1 MKHLKIFDTSAD
13 LQTYM
18 DGPDYLEPFVG
29 TDTQKSVLKY
39 NRVAQNVIRI
49 FTQRGGVTLAKYLD
63 DQMSNMEEFVL
74 KEGWNNLDMTNAFK
88 YGFGNV
94 NGEDLNDLTQVDL
107 SRYQGTNLFHY
118 MFYNTGIKTIILPDT
133 IEEIGVGTF
142 GSCRKLNSVHFGT
155 NIKKIGQ
162 MSFSECYSLAEINL
176 PEGIEELDIRAFSS
190 VICSKLILP
199 NSINKLGYN
208 CYGPYKENVYNYRGT
223 VRFQTLEPPIINTKF
238 VFSNV
243 NRIEVPMASVEK
255 YKNIN
260 VNGWKEAWGDKI
272 VGY

>member
-1 MKHLKIFDTSAD
+1 MKHLKLFGNASELKA
-13 LQTYM
+13 YV
-18 DGPDYLEPFVG
+18 DGSDYLEPFVG
-29 TDTQKSVLKY
+29 TDTQKSVVKY

-63 DQMSNMEEFVL
+63 DQMSNMEEFEL
-74 KEGWNNLDMTNAFK
+74 KEGWNNLDMTNDFN

-94 NGEDLNDLTQVDL
+94 NGEELNDLTKVDF

-208 CYGPYKENVYNYRGT
+208 CYTPYKEKVSNYRGT
-223 VRFQTLEPPIINTKF
+223 VRFKSLEPPIINTKF

-243 NRIEVPMASVEK
+243 NRIEVPMDAIEA
-255 YKNIN
+255 YKNIDIS
-260 VNGWKEAWGDKI
+260 GWKESWGDKI

>member
-1 MKHLKIFDTSAD
+1 MKHLKLFCTSD
-13 LQTYM
+13 ELQTYM
-18 DGPDYLEPFVG
+18 NGSDYLEPFVG
-29 TDTQKSVLKY
+29 TDTQKSVVKY

-63 DQMSNMEEFVL
+63 DQMSNMEEFEL
-74 KEGWNNLDMTNAFK
+74 KEGWNNLDMTNDFK

-94 NGEDLNDLTQVDL
+94 NGEELNELTKVEF
-107 SRYQGTNLFHY
+107 SRYQGTNLIQY
-118 MFYNTGIKTIILPDT
+118 MFYNTGIKAIVLPDT

-162 MSFSECYSLAEINL
+162 MSFSECHNLSEINL
-176 PEGIEELDIRAFSS
+176 PEGIEEIEAMGFRNVLCDR
-190 VICSKLILP
+190 LILP
-199 NSINKLGYN
+199 STINKLGYN
-208 CYGPYKENVYNYRGT
+208 CYTPYKEKVSNYMGT
-223 VRFQTLEPPIINTKF
+223 VRFKSLEPPIINTKF

-243 NRIEVPMASVEK
+243 NRIEVPMDAIEA

-260 VNGWKEAWGDKI
+260 VNGWKETWGNKF